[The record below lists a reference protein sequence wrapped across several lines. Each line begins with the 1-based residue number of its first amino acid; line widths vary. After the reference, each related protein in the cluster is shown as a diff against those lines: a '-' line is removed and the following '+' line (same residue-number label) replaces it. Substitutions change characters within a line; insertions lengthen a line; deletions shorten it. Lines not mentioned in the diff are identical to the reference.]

1 MVWLSVSMM
10 VNIKG
15 YFFSAIGYREK
26 YERIEASSR
35 SDPLVMQSLADYPP
49 ICKI

>member
-1 MVWLSVSMM
+1 MVWLSVSMT

-15 YFFSAIGYREK
+15 YFFSVTGYWEK
-26 YERIEASSR
+26 YERIEASICFNS
-35 SDPLVMQSLADYPP
+35 LVVQSLADYPP